1 MPPDHDVIV
10 VGAGHAGI
18 EAAHA
23 AARLGCNVG
32 LCTLSRD
39 TVGQMPCNPS
49 VGGTAKGHLVREID
63 ALGGL
68 MGQAIDATA
77 IQFKL
82 LNRSR
87 GPAVQSPRAQAD
99 KRQYGVWMRTR
110 LDREPSVDWIIGRVG
125 SVVVEGGRAV
135 GIELEDGTRIG
146 CRTVVVTTGTFLNGL
161 VHVGPERHA
170 AGRAGEPASRVLGE
184 SLKRLGLEWGRLKTG
199 TPPRLDRASID
210 FGRFEEEPG
219 DRPPVPFSFM
229 TGALDRSQI
238 CCHIVHTTAAA
249 HELIRRNR
257 DRSPLYNGRITG
269 IGPRYCPSLEDKV
282 MRFPDRER
290 HQVFLEPEG
299 LDVPEIYV
307 SGCSMCLPEDV
318 QREVI
323 AALPGLEDAVMLRP
337 GYAVEY
343 DFIQPTELALSLESR
358 TTPGLFLAGQIN
370 GTSGYEEAAGQGLV
384 AGVNAARRARG
395 DGDWVLRRSES
406 YIGVTVEYD
415 FIQPTELALSLES
428 RTTPGLFLAG
438 QINGTSGYEEAAGQ
452 GLVAGVNAARRARG
466 DGDWVLRRSE
476 SYIGVMVDDL
486 TTRGCLEPYRMFTS
500 RAEHRLL
507 LRIDNA
513 DLRLTPLG
521 REIGLVGD
529 ERWDRFCGR
538 RARFERNL
546 ACVRAARVREGTRTI
561 AATQVLRRPGVTL
574 GTLADQGVV
583 DLEIGVDAAGAE
595 RSSVETAVKY
605 EGYLRR
611 QEATIARAARD
622 EGRRI
627 PPDFPYGDVPGLST
641 EVASRLVSVQ
651 PATLGQAG
659 RVPGVTPAAVAVL
672 GAYVRRWGGRDPAFS
687 RPPGDCPPSRAG
699 DTSPPSGGVAVPRR

>member
-1 MPPDHDVIV
+1 MLPDHDVIV

-23 AARLGCNVG
+23 AARLGCAVG

-39 TVGQMPCNPS
+39 TVGQMPCNPA

-68 MGQAIDATA
+68 MGEAIDATG

-99 KRQYGVWMRTR
+99 KRRYGAWMRSR
-110 LDREPSVDWIIGRVG
+110 LGREPNVDWIVGRVG
-125 SVVVEGGRAV
+125 AVVVEEGRV
-135 GIELEDGTRIG
+135 EGVELEDGARIAA
-146 CRTVVVTTGTFLNGL
+146 RTVVVTTGTFLNGL
-161 VHVGPERHA
+161 IHVGPERHA
-170 AGRAGEPASRVLGE
+170 AGRAGEPASRALGE
-184 SLKRLGLEWGRLKTG
+184 SLKGLGLRWGRLKTG
-199 TPPRLDRASID
+199 TPPRLDRGSID
-210 FGRFEEEPG
+210 FSRFEEEPG

-229 TGALDRSQI
+229 SGAVDRAQV
-238 CCHIVHTTAAA
+238 CCHIVHTTAAV
-249 HELIRRNR
+249 HDLVRRNK

-290 HQVFLEPEG
+290 HQIFLEPEG

-307 SGCSMCLPEDV
+307 SGCSMCLP
-318 QREVI
+318 REVQEEVV
-323 AALPGLEDAVMLRP
+323 AALPGLEGAVMLRP

-343 DFIQPTELALSLESR
+343 DFIQPTELALTLETR
-358 TTPGLFLAGQIN
+358 RIAGLYLAGQIN

-395 DGDWVLRRSES
+395 GGDWVL
-406 YIGVTVEYD
+406 
-415 FIQPTELALSLES
+415 S
-428 RTTPGLFLAG
+428 RG
-438 QINGTSGYEEAAGQ
+438 
-452 GLVAGVNAARRARG
+452 
-466 DGDWVLRRSE
+466 E

-486 TTRGCLEPYRMFTS
+486 TARGCLEPYRMFTS

-513 DLRLTPLG
+513 DLRLTPRG
-521 REIGLVGD
+521 REIGLVD
-529 ERWDRFCGR
+529 DRRWERFRRR

-546 ACVRAARVREGTRTI
+546 AAVGSSRVREGARSV
-561 AATQVLRRPGVTL
+561 AAAQVLRRPDVTL
-574 GTLADQGVV
+574 DSLVEKGV
-583 DLEIGVDAAGAE
+583 DLEIVADAAGAE

-611 QEATIARAARD
+611 QEATIARSAKE

-627 PPDFPYGDVPGLST
+627 PAGFPYADVPGLST
-641 EVASRLVSVQ
+641 EVVSRLGAAN

-659 RVPGVTPAAVAVL
+659 RIPGVTPAAVAVL
-672 GAYVRRWGGRDPAFS
+672 GAFVKRWGLREAPA
-687 RPPGDCPPSRAG
+687 G
-699 DTSPPSGGVAVPRR
+699 